1 MHELSIAMSV
11 LELAEEEAERRG
23 GAQVTAIFLRIGA
36 LSGVVAEALTSAFEL
51 AVESTDFKD
60 CRLVIEQVPGNELQ
74 LSALELAA

>member
-23 GAQVTAIFLRIGA
+23 GAEVTAIFLQIGT

-51 AVESTDFKD
+51 ARESSEFKN
-60 CRLVIEQVPGNELQ
+60 CRLVIEQAPGHELQ
-74 LSALELAA
+74 LTALELGA